1 MNIHLFEKLNL
12 TSKLCTTWKNGV
24 HIAHRSEGN
33 YYMSLYRLQD
43 FYVEL
48 HYHTCYDGIADVK
61 TFLCEEQLQAYLKQ
75 IDISTIF

>member
-1 MNIHLFEKLNL
+1 M
-12 TSKLCTTWKNGV
+12 

-33 YYMSLYRLQD
+33 RYMSLYRLQD

-61 TFLCEEQLQAYLKQ
+61 TFVCEDELQAYLKQ